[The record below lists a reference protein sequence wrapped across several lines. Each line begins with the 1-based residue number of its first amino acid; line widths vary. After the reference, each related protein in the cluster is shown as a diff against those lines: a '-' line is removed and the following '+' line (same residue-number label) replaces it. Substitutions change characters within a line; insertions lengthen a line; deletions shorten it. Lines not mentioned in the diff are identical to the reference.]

1 MDMEEVKRVADEGF
15 ETENQD
21 LKTALIKATPH
32 IEPIVRLIKERGG
45 YLSNGEKILFNGAE
59 GGNDW
64 ENKNGK

>member
-1 MDMEEVKRVADEGF
+1 MDMEEAKHVIDEGF

-21 LKTALIKATPH
+21 LKTALIKAIPH
-32 IEPIVRLIKERGG
+32 IEPIARLVKERGG
-45 YLSNGEKILFNGAE
+45 YLSDGEKILFDGTE